1 MSETEREGE
10 RDRVIEK
17 MNNIEVKKGR
27 KEEDIVEISKE
38 VEVVGG
44 NDSLSEE
51 ADILQPI
58 M

>member
-1 MSETEREGE
+1 
-10 RDRVIEK
+10 

-27 KEEDIVEISKE
+27 KEKDIVEISKE

-44 NDSLSEE
+44 NDILSEE
-51 ADILQPI
+51 ADILQLI

>member
-27 KEEDIVEISKE
+27 KEKDIVEISKE

-44 NDSLSEE
+44 NDILSEE
-51 ADILQPI
+51 ADILQLI